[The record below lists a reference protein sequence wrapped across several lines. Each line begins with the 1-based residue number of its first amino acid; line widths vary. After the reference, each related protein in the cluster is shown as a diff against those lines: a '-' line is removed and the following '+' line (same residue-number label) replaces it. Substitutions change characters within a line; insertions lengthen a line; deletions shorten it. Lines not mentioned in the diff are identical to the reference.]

1 MTEGSGNQRSKGAHA
16 LAWTVLL
23 LAVAAIYWPG
33 LHGGFIFDDFPFLI
47 DNPDLAHVTS
57 LDPAAWTRA
66 VLSFPANH
74 QGRWLTMFSFAVN
87 HYFTGFDPF
96 WFKLTNLAIHL
107 LNGWLLYR
115 VARGLLALV
124 RATHP
129 ERALSPATAQTASL
143 LLAAAWLVLPINLTG
158 VLYAVQR
165 LESLSNTFVFLGL
178 ALYLHGRVRLESD
191 NKGFGWMIGGLA
203 AGGVGLLAKESA
215 VLLPLYTF
223 LIEWVFGGFRASPHR
238 RRIAALYAVVL
249 GLPLLAGLWWLGTWI
264 GTGTSYARDFD
275 TWERLLTEARVL
287 FAYMQWTLLPF
298 PRSLSLYHDDF
309 ALSHGLLSP
318 ISTLFAVFGI
328 VGLLAI
334 AAWQRKRRPLL
345 SLGILWFF
353 AGQALTAT
361 IIPLEL
367 VFEHRNYFPSFGLLL
382 VAASLL
388 GIDGRGLVAP
398 RLAAIVTATA
408 LSFYA
413 FNTHLRAREWGHPIR
428 LALAEASVS
437 PTSPRAQYELG
448 RALLIT
454 AKDDPGS
461 PAWERAVRAFED
473 CRHLP
478 KSSVLCE
485 QGLIMVASLRHEP
498 VDPSL
503 WTSIIRKLRDTT
515 PSSSDATAMTS
526 LFHCQMNERCPR
538 DFANLA
544 AALQAGIDHPAPNER
559 MLTVYGQFAWLVL
572 DDLDLAERVM
582 REVIAI
588 KPHATEARANLIAV
602 LIQSRKLEDARSEY
616 EKLEAMNRLGSI
628 DAMLAT
634 LRRSMDDATTQRDAA
649 HHAE

>member
-1 MTEGSGNQRSKGAHA
+1 VTEGSGNQRSKGAHA

-223 LIEWVFGGFRASPHR
+223 LVEWVFGGFRAASQR
-238 RRIAALYAVVL
+238 RRIITLYAVVL

-318 ISTLFAVFGI
+318 VSTLFSVLGI
-328 VGLLAI
+328 LALLAI
-334 AAWQRKRRPLL
+334 AAWQRGRRPLL

-353 AGQALTAT
+353 AGHALTAT

-382 VAASLL
+382 AASSLL
-388 GIDGRGLVAP
+388 GVDSPGTVKPRIGAAVA
-398 RLAAIVTATA
+398 VSA
-408 LSFYA
+408 LIFYG
-413 FNTHLRAREWGHPIR
+413 FSTHLRAREWGHPIR
-428 LALAEASVS
+428 LALAEASIS

-454 AKDDPGS
+454 ARGNPDS
-461 PAWERAVRAFED
+461 PAWTRARQAFED
-473 CRHLP
+473 CRKLP
-478 KSSVLCE
+478 NSSVLCE
-485 QGLIMVASLRHEP
+485 QGLIMVASLRKEP

-503 WTSIIRKLRDTT
+503 WTSIITKLRAST
-515 PSSSDATAMTS
+515 PTSSDATAMTT
-526 LFHCQMNERCPR
+526 LFDCQLNDICAQ
-538 DFANLA
+538 DFVHLGD
-544 AALQAGIDHPAPNER
+544 ALQAGIDHPQPNDR
-559 MLTVYGQFAWLVL
+559 MLTLYGQYAWLL
-572 DDLDLAERVM
+572 MGDLDLAERIM
-582 REVIAI
+582 RDVIAI
-588 KPHATEARANLIAV
+588 KPQVPDARANLISV
-602 LIQSRKLEDARSEY
+602 LIENGRIESARAEYAKLE
-616 EKLEAMNRLGSI
+616 KMNHLGSI
-628 DAMLAT
+628 DAMLAS
-634 LRRSMDDATTQRDAA
+634 LRKAMESASTANPELRN
-649 HHAE
+649 